1 MKLSYL
7 FVFMALSAA
16 LAVAEPDSFAPNLI
30 SPDQE
35 DVFENGNRDDSYFG
49 RFLSWVAGDSDQE
62 SSLRGRRSL
71 WSWSSGSGSG
81 NCKRSFTRFWSSC
94 SSKDDYTTGNQSGGG
109 NNPNR
114 PTTVRPPSVPITTLL
129 ASNNDFN
136 DLVALAT
143 AANLIST
150 LSSEGPFTVF
160 APTDDAFKW
169 YDLEDAKASSDL
181 TRILT
186 YHVVAGEYRA
196 EDLSDGTELTT
207 VEGQNIT
214 ISISN
219 GQPKVNCGST
229 ITMVDMEASNGIVH
243 TIDSPLNVF
252 EGNKKTCL

>member
-16 LAVAEPDSFAPNLI
+16 LVLAEPDSFAPNLI

-35 DVFENGNRDDSYFG
+35 DAFDNGNRDDSYFR

-71 WSWSSGSGSG
+71 WSWSTGSG
-81 NCKRSFTRFWSSC
+81 NCKRSFTRFFSSC
-94 SSKDDYTTGNQSGGG
+94 SSKDDYSTGNQSGGG

-114 PTTVRPPSVPITTLL
+114 PTTTRPPSVPITSLL
-129 ASNNDFN
+129 ASNKDFS
-136 DLVALAT
+136 DLVELVT

-150 LSSEGPFTVF
+150 LSGDGPFTVF
-160 APTDDAFKW
+160 APTDNAFKW
-169 YDLEDAKASSDL
+169 YNMDDAKASSEL

-186 YHVVAGEYRA
+186 YHVVLGEYKA
-196 EDLSDGTELTT
+196 EDLADGTELTT
-207 VEGQNIT
+207 VEGRNIT

-243 TIDSPLNVF
+243 TIDTPLNVF
-252 EGNKKTCL
+252 EGNKKTCP